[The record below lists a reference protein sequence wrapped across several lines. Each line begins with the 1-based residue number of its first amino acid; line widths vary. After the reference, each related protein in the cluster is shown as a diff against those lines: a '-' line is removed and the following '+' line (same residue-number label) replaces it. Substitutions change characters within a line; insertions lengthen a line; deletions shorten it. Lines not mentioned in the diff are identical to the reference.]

1 MSHRAVT
8 LSPVDSTP
16 PYTSDGAVTGD
27 QPAPD
32 PIVASVPAPRTPAEL
47 IGSETTRL
55 DSEREVV
62 DAEMVSDS
70 MPAGDMLRAEVVST
84 GLDPTVAIPPDY
96 PVAGARPMATNVT
109 YGWPEMTATDGMTT
123 VPAVAPVTSPP
134 AFAVTTEFT
143 EWPAVSEPVA
153 FTGQSFVTE
162 QRVVSESPAA
172 AASPSAADP
181 QAPIADPTVALPP
194 PIADPTV
201 ALPPPIADPTVALP
215 PPFATPTTTTPTTAV
230 PYSGVPYSGM
240 PYSGTPYTPYQPPQ
254 SPTYGAAGYPPPGYA
269 AQQGYTAQPG
279 YTPQPG
285 YAAQPGYAPGYAPP
299 GYPVPSQYAP
309 PATYPGAPAGYPPAP
324 PGTYPPYYPPEP
336 PRRRR
341 GLLISGIIAGIVV
354 VALCAGLIAY
364 SVPTLLHSG
373 STPTPTAAGAS
384 PDSTAGSGVVTD
396 DDLFQRA
403 LDAQGAALLKGDQSG
418 WLAAVD
424 PAATSAVSAY
434 KRLYHNLTQL
444 HVQLWKPSS
453 SDFVELSGVKQTFS
467 VGVNY
472 CFGTDSCS
480 GTRAS
485 LKVTALKRDGKVI
498 FEGIAAP
505 KASLLTNQPLPWEVA
520 NLTAVVGKRVIVAAS
535 SAWSFKLQSA
545 LATAEK
551 AAEAADK
558 YAQWGRPTTYVVY
571 LANSTEGKTWFDGD
585 LKHVDG
591 VSYTISPTDIQIVIM
606 MPFAAEVGYAGPGG
620 LNTVIQHEMGHVV
633 TLWAATDRP
642 NDHDSFIEGIA
653 EYIAYNG
660 HTSWAKY
667 RIADTRAYIRGH
679 KFTKC
684 YLTSEITADSVLASS
699 AAYGIGYLAMKYL
712 AGKYGQTKMLSF
724 WGDVERDGK
733 SLDAASQLE
742 FGKPWSSVNSSCVSY
757 VRHSVGA

>member
-16 PYTSDGAVTGD
+16 PYTPDGGVTGD

-47 IGSETTRL
+47 IGDPTTRL
-55 DSEREVV
+55 DPEREVV
-62 DAEMVSDS
+62 DAEMVSDT
-70 MPAGDMLRAEVVST
+70 MPASDMLRAEVVST

-109 YGWPEMTATDGMTT
+109 YGWPETTAFDGMTT
-123 VPAVAPVTSPP
+123 VPAVAPVTAPP
-134 AFAVTTEFT
+134 AFTIPTGVTE
-143 EWPAVSEPVA
+143 PSAVSEPA
-153 FTGQSFVTE
+153 TFTGQSAATE
-162 QRVVSESPAA
+162 QPV
-172 AASPSAADP
+172 ADS
-181 QAPIADPTVALPP
+181 QAPIADPT
-194 PIADPTV
+194 I
-201 ALPPPIADPTVALP
+201 ALP
-215 PPFATPTTTTPTTAV
+215 PPFATPTTATPTTAA

-240 PYSGTPYTPYQPPQ
+240 PYSGAPYPTYQPPQ
-254 SPTYGAAGYPPPGYA
+254 SPTYGAAGYS
-269 AQQGYTAQPG
+269 QPG
-279 YTPQPG
+279 YPPQPG
-285 YAAQPGYAPGYAPP
+285 YATPPGYTSGYASP
-299 GYPVPSQYAP
+299 GYPVPNQYAP
-309 PATYPGAPAGYPPAP
+309 PTTYPGAPAGYPPAP
-324 PGTYPPYYPPEP
+324 PGTYPPYYAPEP

-341 GLLISGIIAGIVV
+341 GLLISGIVAGIVI

-373 STPTPTAAGAS
+373 SDPTPTAAGAS
-384 PDSTAGSGVVTD
+384 PNSTAGSGVVTD

-444 HVQLWKPSS
+444 HVQVWKPSS
-453 SDFVELSGVKQTFS
+453 SDFVELSAVKQTFS
-467 VGVNY
+467 IGVNY
-472 CFGTDSCS
+472 CFGTDACS

-545 LATAEK
+545 LGTAEK

-558 YAQWGRPTTYVVY
+558 YAQWGRPTMYVVY

-633 TLWAATDRP
+633 TLWAASDRP